1 MGMWSDFKKFIMR
14 GNVLDLAIGFIL
26 GAAFGSIVTSLV
38 NDIIMPPLGLLIGRV
53 DFSNLFISLN
63 GVSYPSLAAAKAAG
77 APTINYGAFI
87 NTVISFLIVA
97 LAIFIL
103 IQQVNR
109 IMPPA
114 KANTKDCPFC
124 KETISDEAVRCPH
137 CTSELSPS
145 ELSTSK

>member
-1 MGMWSDFKKFIMR
+1 MWSDFKKFVMR

-38 NDIIMPPLGLLIGRV
+38 NDIIMPPLGLLIGNV
-53 DFSNLFISLN
+53 DFTNLFISLN
-63 GVSYPSLAAAKAAG
+63 GVSYPTLAAAKAAG
-77 APTINYGAFI
+77 APTINYGIFI

-103 IQQVNR
+103 VQQVNR

-114 KANTKDCPFC
+114 KTETKDCPYC
-124 KETISDEAVRCPH
+124 KENISKEAVRCPH

-145 ELSTSK
+145 K